1 MKISRETI
9 LKFYKNKANYSI
21 KATTPKALYIKGV
34 LVKDYVYI
42 GTEKLYFSPTL
53 DALAKSLKRSE
64 LGLLG
69 KLKSF
74 LVITTIESLL

>member
-42 GTEKLYFSPTL
+42 
-53 DALAKSLKRSE
+53 
-64 LGLLG
+64 
-69 KLKSF
+69 
-74 LVITTIESLL
+74 